1 MLDALHTLLDALP
14 EGVVQLRDGLVLE
27 ANDAARRCLPQ
38 LEPGAPLP
46 DCLALPGRSPAGT
59 GTFTQNAVSYSFSFT
74 RSEEGAVI
82 VFRPAPQA
90 VLTAGQLDGALRQL
104 RQLLGEF
111 LAELG
116 QENQT
121 APAFGKSYYRAFRL
135 MNNLDYLR
143 QAADGGVTPART
155 ALDLDA
161 LCRETVDRARER
173 LSMAGPALDYE
184 GLAGGLLIPGDP
196 ELLRRLLLGLIAN
209 AARACPEGRLTL
221 SARRAGSRALLTLS
235 DNGPLPD
242 QRQLD
247 ALLSRSDRE
256 DIPLPGQGAGL
267 GLTIAR
273 DIVALHNGSL
283 LVEWGQSSPIVVV
296 SLPTG
301 PMDGRTSVRSPR
313 VQADGG
319 LDPVLVEL
327 ADVLPAEAF
336 PLDVLR

>member
-143 QAADGGVTPART
+143 QAADGPPPGPPWTWTP
-155 ALDLDA
+155 
-161 LCRETVDRARER
+161 C
-173 LSMAGPALDYE
+173 AGRRWT
-184 GLAGGLLIPGDP
+184 GPGS
-196 ELLRRLLLGLIAN
+196 
-209 AARACPEGRLTL
+209 ACPW
-221 SARRAGSRALLTLS
+221 
-235 DNGPLPD
+235 PD
-242 QRQLD
+242 RPWTM
-247 ALLSRSDRE
+247 R
-256 DIPLPGQGAGL
+256 G
-267 GLTIAR
+267 
-273 DIVALHNGSL
+273 
-283 LVEWGQSSPIVVV
+283 W
-296 SLPTG
+296 
-301 PMDGRTSVRSPR
+301 
-313 VQADGG
+313 
-319 LDPVLVEL
+319 
-327 ADVLPAEAF
+327 PAAF
-336 PLDVLR
+336 